1 LFTNYDNTVPDL
13 SFLRLFAYPR
23 TSTLLQVCTGV
34 ILLALIAALQLRAWR
49 DSPEEVLPRPVESA
63 EQTRE
68 ALPDFEAITSIEAKK
83 DAFFSYFHAY
93 IEEENVHILRSRERL
108 LDFRAILA
116 GGALLS
122 PAERHALD
130 LIAAEYRIPRN
141 DLPIVDMV
149 EELLLRVDIIPPSL
163 ALAQAATESAWGTS
177 RFAKEGNNI
186 FGQWCFDEGCGLIPG
201 QRADDASHEV
211 RAFASV
217 HAAVKAYYRNLN
229 SNPTYEYFR
238 ELRAHMR
245 LHDKPLNSHQLA
257 DGLTRYSERGRAY
270 VAEIRDMIRIN
281 ELHKHDQRG

>member
-1 LFTNYDNTVPDL
+1 MF
-13 SFLRLFAYPR
+13 RLFAYPR

-34 ILLALIAALQLRAWR
+34 VLLALVAALQLRAWR
-49 DSPEEVLPRPVESA
+49 DRPPEVLPRAVETQ
-63 EQTRE
+63 EQARE
-68 ALPDFEAITSIEAKK
+68 AMPDFDSITSIEAKK
-83 DAFFSYFHAY
+83 DAFFSYFHTY
-93 IEEENVHILRSRERL
+93 IEEENARILKSRERL
-108 LDFRAILA
+108 LGFRAILA

-141 DLPIVDMV
+141 DLPISDMV
-149 EELLLRVDIIPPSL
+149 EELLLRVDIIPASL

-177 RFAKEGNNI
+177 RFAREGNNI

-201 QRADDASHEV
+201 RRADDASHEV

-217 HAAVKAYYRNLN
+217 DAAVKAYYRNLN

-245 LHDKPLNSHQLA
+245 LQDKPLDSHQLA

-281 ELHKHDQRG
+281 DLHERDERG

>member
-1 LFTNYDNTVPDL
+1 M
-13 SFLRLFAYPR
+13 
-23 TSTLLQVCTGV
+23 CTGV
-34 ILLALIAALQLRAWR
+34 ILLALVAALQLRAWR
-49 DSPEEVLPRPVESA
+49 DRPPEVLPRAVETQ

-68 ALPDFEAITSIEAKK
+68 AMPDFDSITSIEAKK
-83 DAFFSYFHAY
+83 DAFFSYFHSY
-93 IEEENVHILRSRERL
+93 IEEENARILKSRERL
-108 LDFRAILA
+108 LGFRAILA

-141 DLPIVDMV
+141 DLPISDMV
-149 EELLLRVDIIPPSL
+149 EELLLRVDIIPASL

-177 RFAKEGNNI
+177 RFAREGNNI

-201 QRADDASHEV
+201 RRADDASHEV

-217 HAAVKAYYRNLN
+217 DAAVKAYYRNLN

-245 LHDKPLNSHQLA
+245 LQDKPLDSHQLA

-281 ELHKHDQRG
+281 DLHERDERG

>member
-1 LFTNYDNTVPDL
+1 V
-13 SFLRLFAYPR
+13 
-23 TSTLLQVCTGV
+23 QVCSGV
-34 ILLALIAALQLRAWR
+34 ILVALVVALQLRAWR
-49 DSPEEVLPRPVESA
+49 DQPVEVPPEPVETE

-68 ALPDFEAITSIEAKK
+68 AMPDFDAITSIEAKK
-83 DAFFSYFHAY
+83 EAFFSYFHAY
-93 IEEENVHILRSRERL
+93 IEEENSRILQNRERL
-108 LDFRAILA
+108 LGFQAILA

-122 PAERHALD
+122 ASERHTLD
-130 LIAAEYRIPRN
+130 VIASEYRIPRN
-141 DLPIVDMV
+141 DLPISDMV
-149 EELLLRVDIIPPSL
+149 DELLLRVDIIPASL

-177 RFAKEGNNI
+177 RFAREGNNI

-201 QRADDASHEV
+201 RRADDASHEV

-217 HAAVKAYYRNLN
+217 DAAVKAYYRNLN

-245 LHDKPLNSHQLA
+245 LQDKPLNSHQLA

-281 ELHKHDQRG
+281 DLHERDQRG